1 MGDLH
6 KGMGARFEV
15 RLLQPDGAPIAML
28 TKWAHLQYTLAVNG
42 AGWVLMKMTSDFDF
56 TLPDVDL
63 LIEIWR
69 APDADSPLV
78 WECTGFMR
86 KWKVQRLG
94 RTTEAVIEGPNQVGL
109 LARKIIAYTGG
120 QAKSEKAAA
129 GDDVMKELVR
139 EAMGPDAGN
148 DPYGRSRIQDG
159 FTIAANATVGSTF
172 NGSLE
177 WLNLLKVLNDIS
189 DHQHA
194 KDTPIYFDVIRID
207 SGEFQFRTYPDQL
220 GLDRTFGPNQ
230 ITFGEDFGNM
240 ENPLWEEDWSQER
253 NIIYGGGQ
261 GVDAARTIDPE
272 KDLGRLYRTK
282 WNRREA
288 FQDARGE
295 STTLGVARK
304 AFARLVKSRPRRFLS
319 GRLLSIPGSLYG
331 KDWSFGDKVN
341 AEAFGHIFSGMP
353 RVLTVAVDDLGNE
366 EIDATIEAES
376 SIIP

>member
-1 MGDLH
+1 
-6 KGMGARFEV
+6 MGARYEV

-28 TKWAHLQYTLAVNG
+28 TKWAHLQYTLIVNG

-63 LIEIWR
+63 LMEVWR
-69 APDADSPLV
+69 APDSDSPLA

-94 RTTEAVIEGPNQVGL
+94 RTTEAILQGPTQVEL
-109 LARKIIAYTGG
+109 LDRKIIAYTGG
-120 QAKSEKAAA
+120 QAKTDKAAL
-129 GDDVMKELVR
+129 GGDVMKELVR
-139 EAMGPDAGN
+139 ENVAPDAGN
-148 DPYGRSRIQDG
+148 DPYGRDRNYAD
-159 FTIAANATVGSTF
+159 FTVAADAGEGSTF

-177 WLNLLKVLNDIS
+177 WQNLLKVLNDIS

-194 KDTPIYFDVIRID
+194 KNTPVYFNVVRMGL
-207 SGEFQFRTYPDQL
+207 GEFQFRTYPDQL

-240 ENPLWEEDWSQER
+240 ESPLWEEDWSLER

-272 KDLGRLYRTK
+272 KDLGRLHRTK

-295 STTLGVARK
+295 ATTLGVARK
-304 AFARLVKSRPRRFLS
+304 AFARLVKSRPRRRLS

-331 KDWSFGDKVN
+331 KDWGFGDQLN
-341 AEAFGHIFSGMP
+341 AQAFGHIFSGMP
-353 RVLTVAVDDLGNE
+353 RVLTVVIDDLGNE